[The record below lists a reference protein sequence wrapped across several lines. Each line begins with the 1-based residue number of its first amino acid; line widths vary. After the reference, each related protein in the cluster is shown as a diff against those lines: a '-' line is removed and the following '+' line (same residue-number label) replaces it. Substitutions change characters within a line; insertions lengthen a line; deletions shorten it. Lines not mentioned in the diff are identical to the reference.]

1 MTRDQVIEICRR
13 TPAIGAVKHEEF
25 ADYIVV
31 LPQRKRVNDEWTSV
45 ETPYMMVDGK
55 LVMAN
60 EDHRRQGKK
69 LDFASPQVLVDND
82 EQLTLL
88 VTVTSEIYGTRHGI
102 ATSRR
107 TDGSPVER
115 EFAWEVAET
124 SATGRA
130 LSAMGYGLFPGSGL
144 ASAEDMQRAPGTQV
158 QPQREQAVEHRS
170 VPEDGSGTKPQ
181 PRVARDGDSPA
192 VNYGRPRSSISA
204 VQRRKL
210 MELYHNLHGGNEA
223 EVTQGLDA
231 MFGEAF
237 KHAMSEATYEE
248 GAHITAQLLAAQRA
262 R

>member
-31 LPQRKRVNDEWTSV
+31 LPQRKRAATGSDEWTTV
-45 ETPYMMVDGK
+45 ESPYMMVDGK
-55 LVMAN
+55 LAMAN

-69 LDFASPQVLVDND
+69 LDFSSPQVLVDND

-107 TDGSPVER
+107 INGTEIER

-124 SATGRA
+124 SAVGRA

-144 ASAEDMQRAPGTQV
+144 SSAEDMQRATGA
-158 QPQREQAVEHRS
+158 QPQREPTAERRAA
-170 VPEDGSGTKPQ
+170 PENGNKPQ

-192 VNYGRPRSSISA
+192 VNYGRPRSPISA

-223 EVTQGLDA
+223 EVSQGLDA

-237 KHAMSEATYEE
+237 KHPMGEASYEE